1 MNLTYS
7 EVIRREPDHTHFDR
21 PKPKKKSLGNH
32 ETTHDPQTFANPA
45 PFTGEILR
53 QRLEELRSHA
63 KPKTRTQ
70 QAEIS
75 RRELTSIKAQH
86 RETHPN
92 KKKNPDISIPLP
104 ASPAQHRGWHDIH
117 RPRQHTSRVEEEEG
131 RSRRQAELTGGTDLG
146 ARGRGNGRSAASST
160 SGSGDPAGARV
171 AGADPT
177 AGRCAVRLSRRGGA
191 SFFFLFFFR
200 FFFLFSLGL
209 CALNSKRP

>member
-21 PKPKKKSLGNH
+21 PKPKKSHWEITKLHTIPKHSQILHRSPAKSSDNG
-32 ETTHDPQTFANPA
+32 
-45 PFTGEILR
+45 LR
-53 QRLEELRSHA
+53 NCDHTLNRKREHN
-63 KPKTRTQ
+63 KPKSPAGNSHPSKHNTVRLIRT
-70 QAEIS
+70 
-75 RRELTSIKAQH
+75 
-86 RETHPN
+86 
-92 KKKNPDISIPLP
+92 KKNPDISIPLP

-191 SFFFLFFFR
+191 SFFFSLFFS
-200 FFFLFSLGL
+200 FFFPFLPWPLR
-209 CALNSKRP
+209 A